1 MFTSS
6 DDEILHKIEEQLQKN
21 CPSPENE
28 LIRLSKIAATLP
40 DDETSARIRALVID
54 IDDLTAQTRWN
65 LGQALLLMELH
76 PQILEN
82 PKPKDLVEKIINEKE
97 MPSKSILLE
106 REFVA
111 RADKIFYSDLSQSR
125 RSGTVAGWV
134 FHMMID
140 DAIYR
145 GIAALDR
152 VAQILWLVAKLPKDR
167 VYFRSKKISKVDNII
182 KNEHSKQLLDIASGE
197 LLEYI
202 IGYRD
207 GFSHE
212 MKVYSKVAGVRP
224 TDEWI
229 GSDGKRYIIKHE
241 TWDGDTLFALANAT
255 YHQLTDAL
263 KPTVEICN
271 NYLESIGTNL

>member
-6 DDEILHKIEEQLQKN
+6 DDEILHKIEERLQKN

-65 LGQALLLMELH
+65 LGQAMLLMELY

-82 PKPKDLVEKIINEKE
+82 PEPKDLVEKIINEKE
-97 MPSKSILLE
+97 MPSKSILLV

-182 KNEHSKQLLDIASGE
+182 KNEHSKQLLDIASGK

-255 YHQLTDAL
+255 YHQLTDTL

-271 NYLESIGTNL
+271 NYLESTGTNL